1 MLSRLRVFLSITVLL
16 LSTTAMYAGDN
27 DFLRHTKFFYICSF
41 KRECTNCNSCSK
53 QRYQVKIQNRLDKKI
68 KSISYAFYSDVYNE
82 ILTKEAKILGDR
94 IDPRAIGLFYI
105 CVPDG
110 RHWTITKI
118 EYTDDTSENFKLN
131 ERMENFI
138 QEPDEC
144 DCND

>member
-1 MLSRLRVFLSITVLL
+1 
-16 LSTTAMYAGDN
+16 MYAGDN